1 MPNLL
6 LFGYGNPGRGDD
18 ALGPRLIE
26 RVESLALAQVTC
38 LVDMQLLI
46 EHATDLSGFDQ
57 ILFVDAD
64 MSCNE
69 PFEFSTVDAKKDE
82 SYTSHAITPATL
94 LFIYQQIYQR
104 QAPPAFLLRVRGY
117 YFELDDLLSQQ
128 ADINLDA
135 AVRHVQ
141 QWYLQ
146 PFNPMSH

>member
-46 EHATDLSGFDQ
+46 EHAMDLSGFDQ

-82 SYTSHAITPATL
+82 SYTSHAITPAALL
-94 LFIYQQIYQR
+94 LFISRFIS
-104 QAPPAFLLRVRGY
+104 AKLPLLFCCVSVVII
-117 YFELDDLLSQQ
+117 LNWV
-128 ADINLDA
+128 IC
-135 AVRHVQ
+135 
-141 QWYLQ
+141 
-146 PFNPMSH
+146 

>member
-6 LFGYGNPGRGDD
+6 LFGYENPGRGDD

-69 PFEFSTVDAKKDE
+69 PFEFSPVDAKKDE

-94 LFIYQQIYQR
+94 LFIYQQIYQI
-104 QAPPAFLLRVRGY
+104 L
-117 YFELDDLLSQQ
+117 
-128 ADINLDA
+128 NLKPN
-135 AVRHVQ
+135 
-141 QWYLQ
+141 L
-146 PFNPMSH
+146 